1 MVGEEMKKGGGT
13 EEALV
18 EWKNEGGGQAGG
30 KAELGVA
37 FGSLSRRLG
46 GVTIAHV
53 GLYDAV

>member
-1 MVGEEMKKGGGT
+1 MEKGGGM
-13 EEALV
+13 EETLV
-18 EWKNEGGGQAGG
+18 EWKNEGGGQAAG